1 MTADLPVIAGTKP
14 IQSPTM
20 PEGPEI
26 RRAADKLSRVLDGQ
40 IAQEVELLLPG
51 LSRHESR
58 LRGRRILKVQPR
70 SKAMLIHF
78 VGGYSVY
85 SHNQLYGRWYV
96 VRAGATARTQR
107 SLRFAIHTREHSA
120 LLFSA
125 SDIAV
130 LSAAQL
136 RRHPYL
142 CKLGPD
148 LLDPETTLAQVRA
161 QAEDPRFQR
170 RSLAALLLDQGFY
183 AGLGNYLRSE
193 ILFVAELSHGATLGA
208 IGAAARTRLADT
220 AFELTHQ
227 AYRHRGVT
235 NELDRAAHLKLQG
248 YTYAQYRHHVFARE
262 GLGCWV
268 CSTPVQRVDVSGRA
282 IFYCPSCQ
290 PPQGARV
297 RRAQP

>member
-1 MTADLPVIAGTKP
+1 MTGTKP
-14 IQSPTM
+14 IQSPTI

-148 LLDPETTLAQVRA
+148 LLDPETTLAQGAARGRLGTRDIFLPDLPATAGCTRA
-161 QAEDPRFQR
+161 PR
-170 RSLAALLLDQGFY
+170 
-183 AGLGNYLRSE
+183 
-193 ILFVAELSHGATLGA
+193 ATLTCPGS
-208 IGAAARTRLADT
+208 T
-220 AFELTHQ
+220 
-227 AYRHRGVT
+227 
-235 NELDRAAHLKLQG
+235 LDFGGEDRQSCIQG
-248 YTYAQYRHHVFARE
+248 
-262 GLGCWV
+262 
-268 CSTPVQRVDVSGRA
+268 
-282 IFYCPSCQ
+282 I
-290 PPQGARV
+290 
-297 RRAQP
+297 

>member
-1 MTADLPVIAGTKP
+1 
-14 IQSPTM
+14 M

-26 RRAADKLSRVLDGQ
+26 RRAADNLSRVLDGQ
-40 IAQEVELLLPG
+40 IAEEVELLLPG
-51 LSRHESR
+51 LARHEPR
-58 LRGRRILKVQPR
+58 LRGRRILRVQPR
-70 SKAMLIHF
+70 AKAMLIHF
-78 VGGYSVY
+78 AGGYSVY

-107 SLRFAIHTREHSA
+107 SLRLAIHTRNHSA

-130 LSAAQL
+130 LSAAGL

-148 LLDPETTLAQVRA
+148 LLDPETTVARVRA
-161 QAEDPRFQR
+161 QAQDPRFHR

-183 AGLGNYLRSE
+183 AGVGNYLRSE
-193 ILFVAELSHGATLGA
+193 ILYVARLSHGATLGA
-208 IGAAARTRLADT
+208 IGAAARIRLADT

-227 AYRHRGVT
+227 AYRCRGVT
-235 NELDRAAHLKLQG
+235 NDLERVAHLKAEG
-248 YTYAQYRHHVFARE
+248 CTYARYRHHVFARE

-268 CSTPVQRVDVSGRA
+268 CGTRVQRVDVSGRA
-282 IFYCPSCQ
+282 IFFCPGCQ
-290 PPQGARV
+290 PPAGAR
-297 RRAQP
+297 AGG